1 MRFWLGT
8 LSLVCFLLLLSGP
21 GSSVD
26 AAVELEFDNPAP
38 PVVSR
43 YSPPVADFYIAK
55 RKSTILALEPQFNF
69 APKVVA
75 SHFKEDY
82 LTFNTEYY
90 PGKSQVPVSVDAQ
103 KYNVWRKN
111 RFLAQRF
118 SFFGQKSFANS
129 QAKSG
134 PGGLAIGIALPKQ
147 LDQVFGQGGGNL
159 KVSGYR
165 RISFSGRSSWTD
177 GVTSDAL
184 TQSRFPSLNMDQ
196 VYRFDIE
203 GTIGTKISVKVSEDS
218 QTDIPLANRI
228 MLRYKGDDDDIIKS
242 IEAGNTTLSLPN
254 TQFVGYSSNIQGL
267 FGIKT
272 EAQIG
277 KLSLTA
283 IASQEKGSS
292 ERASVSANGEEK
304 ANTIRDYAYVQN
316 RIFDLY
322 PGPGHL
328 QDSDVI
334 TDIQVFEQNQSTG
347 TSLGNANVAKLYID
361 PRDPHNANDSTF
373 NDFGVQ
379 MQKID
384 PTSQQYQQYSDVKRG
399 LHYLVFN
406 APQQERAIGVWMKV
420 KRADG
425 STFEVGNINLD
436 TFQLLTVRPAV
447 NYSPTHPTWNYMWRN
462 IYSVPQG
469 LAAADLNLQIYK
481 GPAGTEGSAGNVNTQ
496 SSGNSS
502 TTDGTY
508 LKILGL
514 DQYNTQNQSQS
525 DGILDD
531 RQEVYRADWGLI
543 IFPSRHPFSGDTSFT
558 VGGVAVPKLLDPT
571 DKIYN
576 YSSLAEQSQN
586 SKYYLSLSS
595 KVRGSIISLNRANII
610 ENSERVTANGRQLT
624 RGVDYTIDYSF
635 GRVTLL
641 SPEATDPNAAVN
653 VDFEYAPFLSLQ
665 QKTLL
670 GFRGEYLASND
681 LKFGSTYLYKSDKAE
696 DRKPQVGQET
706 ATMSVMD
713 FDATWKLY
721 PKFMTKLANALPFIH
736 TEAPSTMTIS
746 TEVAES
752 RPNPNVNDVAYID
765 DFEAA
770 LDQLNLPSSR
780 ASWTLSSWPVQLDQ
794 TRFERG
800 KMLWHNVP
808 GGIPVDSVYDRQS
821 AQGQGQINMMRLVFR
836 PRNRFLTNQFV
847 SQKDT
852 TADSLNNHRAWA
864 GIMTYFGNAVDPY
877 RAQLFEVRLKGWRGK
892 LHFDF
897 GKISEDINGNGSADT
912 EDKNGNGAC
921 EPAEDV
927 GLDHVADSAEE
938 GYDPV
943 KNPDP
948 DGDDF
953 WSQGTGE
960 CPLPNHDCTSGNLG
974 TRFNDPGDPLYY
986 EYLNG
991 TEGNLKDL
999 AVVGQ
1004 PDQEALSRNGFN
1016 QVNSYFSFKVNL
1028 ADTLSDSSFYV
1039 QNSNLN
1045 GWRTYRIPI
1054 QDPHSLDTSVAG
1066 GGQKPDWSQVSH
1078 VRVWFEGDRGDTIP
1092 DTVLI
1097 ANWYFVQSNWLDTLI
1112 TRRRDSSTTF
1122 VVASVSTEDH
1132 IYIPPP
1138 GVVAYTDPTTNVTE
1152 PQRGLSLAY
1161 KNIRHSDTCL
1171 AIKRLPSVDT
1181 YSGYRRLQMYVH
1193 GDTGPG
1199 RNDSIQFMFRLGA
1212 DSANYYEYHTLVH
1225 PDWDTRNYVN
1235 IDFNVATA
1243 LKDAAQ
1249 KALPKGKTLNQV
1261 DTTEGNYRVVGNPSI
1276 NLIQW
1281 LASGVVNLDTTRTA
1295 TGSVWVDELRV
1306 TDVRKDVGRA
1316 GRISVD
1322 GSFADLG
1329 SYNFRYENRNPYFR
1343 GISATTRGGSSDNLG
1358 SGMSNDNYSWTASL
1372 NMEKF
1377 LPRSWSASVP
1387 IGYSYSKST
1396 QVPIL
1401 ETGSD
1406 VILTPD
1412 QQQAEKSQS
1421 VSKSF
1426 RASEAFTYKGRSP
1439 LFNLFL
1445 NRQKLNFSYSRNTS
1459 FDANRPF
1466 SFGENYNVSGQFDM
1480 GVRTSPSLSLFSWA
1494 KSIPLINMTK
1504 GTALYFWPTTWN
1516 WSGTF
1521 DRTLSINDDI
1531 SHNRVSSLQRGL
1543 DLRSSIDYKVLS
1555 NLSARFDW
1563 TTRRDLSDP
1572 TQVDIG
1578 KLRLGLETNY
1588 TQSFSST
1595 YSPRFVGWLGTG
1607 LAYSAN
1613 YTDTY
1618 DRTTSSRSSSMS
1630 NQWSV
1635 GGDFKHLVLF
1645 GKPDQSS
1652 QDTPP
1657 PASNKPKPGSKS
1669 KVKGKPFYSSFFAAL
1684 RFLTGWVDPFQ
1695 YKYSQTYNATLPGML
1710 ERPSWSYRFGLYR
1723 VAGVPTVG
1731 QAAQPF
1737 SNGGYNY
1744 SVSTHF
1750 QLMGGI
1756 STNIGYKTAVT
1767 KDIIRQGARMQQQ
1780 STNWPDLDITIS
1792 KFKTFPLIKKYL
1804 NHFIEVFEPQTAFS
1818 RQIQE
1823 QKNLDG
1829 GFVTSHSVTT
1839 AYNPLLSVRFKVWQA
1854 LSMSAAY
1861 TLNLTSDDENSTV
1874 SGDLQKQS
1882 LSTQKSINL
1891 TARYSFRAPGG
1902 ISIPIFGKF
1911 KINSTVNLQLDVRRS
1926 TSKSETAD
1934 LGGPFATFED
1944 KADFIVSPTISY
1956 SFSQQIQGGLTGL
1969 WQDTND
1975 NYASKTSHV
1984 RQLQIWAEIRF

>member
-8 LSLVCFLLLLSGP
+8 FSLVCALLLLSGP
-21 GSSVD
+21 GSAVD
-26 AAVELEFDNPAP
+26 AAIDLQFDNPAP

-55 RKSTILALEPQFNF
+55 RQATILALEPQFNYT
-69 APKVVA
+69 PKVVA
-75 SHFKEDY
+75 SYFKEDY
-82 LTFNTEYY
+82 LTFNTEYA
-90 PGKSQVPVSVDAQ
+90 PGKSLVPVSVDAQ
-103 KYNVWRKN
+103 QYNVWRKN
-111 RFLAQRF
+111 RFLRQRF
-118 SFFGQKSFANS
+118 AFFGQKSFANS
-129 QAKSG
+129 QAKAG
-134 PGGLAIGIALPKQ
+134 PGGLAIGIGLPKQ
-147 LDQVFGQGGGNL
+147 LDKVFGEGGGNL

-184 TQSRFPSLNMDQ
+184 SQSRFPSLNMDQ

-267 FGIKT
+267 FGLKT

-322 PGPGHL
+322 PGKL
-328 QDSDVI
+328 QRADVI
-334 TDIQVFEQNQSTG
+334 TDIQVFEQNLSTG
-347 TSLGNANVAKLYID
+347 TALGNSNKASLFID
-361 PRDPHNANDSTF
+361 PADTANPNYTPF
-373 NDFGVQ
+373 IDFKVQ
-379 MQKID
+379 MQKVD
-384 PTSQQYQQYSDVKRG
+384 PNSQQYQQYSDTLRNM
-399 LHYLVFN
+399 HYLVFN

-420 KRADG
+420 VRHRAGLPDT
-425 STFEVGNINLD
+425 TFTVGNID
-436 TFQLLTVRPAV
+436 DSVFHLLTIRPAV
-447 NYSPTHPTWNYMWRN
+447 NYAPSHPTWNYMWRN
-462 IYSVPQG
+462 IYAVPAG
-469 LAAADLNLQIYK
+469 LAAADLGLKIYK
-481 GPAGTEGSAGNVNTQ
+481 GPAGTEGSAGNVDVQTN
-496 SSGNSS
+496 GEN
-502 TTDGTY
+502 TDGTY

-514 DQYNTQNQSQS
+514 DQYNQANQNQS

-531 RQEVYRADWGLI
+531 RQEVYRSDWGLI
-543 IFPSRHPFSGDTSFT
+543 IFPSRKPFSGDTSFT
-558 VGGVAVPKLLDPT
+558 VGGIAVPKLQDVT
-571 DKIYN
+571 GKIYD
-576 YSSLAEQSQN
+576 YTSLAEQSQN
-586 SKYYLSLSS
+586 SKYYLSMSS
-595 KVRGSIISLNRANII
+595 KVRGSVINLNRANII

-635 GRVTLL
+635 GRVTLI

-670 GFRGEYLASND
+670 GFRGEYQASND

-706 ATMSVMD
+706 AKMSVID

-721 PKFMTKLANALPFIH
+721 PKFMTKIANALPFIH
-736 TEAPSTMTIS
+736 TEAPSTMTVS
-746 TEVAES
+746 AEVAES
-752 RPNPNVNDVAYID
+752 HPNPNVNDVAYID

-770 LDQLNLPSSR
+770 LDQLNLPSNR
-780 ASWTLSSWPVQLDQ
+780 ASWTLSSWPVQVDQ
-794 TRFERG
+794 SRFERA
-800 KMLWHNVP
+800 KMLWHNVVN
-808 GGIPVDSVYDRQS
+808 GIAVDSVYDRQS
-821 AQGQGQINMMRLVFR
+821 AQGQGTIQLMRMVFR
-836 PRNRFLTNQFV
+836 PQNRFLTNQYV
-847 SQKDT
+847 SQSDT
-852 TADSLNNHRAWA
+852 ASSNLNRAWA

-897 GKISEDINGNGSADT
+897 GKISEDINGDGAAET
-912 EDKNGNGAC
+912 EDKNSNGAC

-927 GLDHVADSAEE
+927 GLDGKADADEP
-938 GYDPV
+938 GYDAAGT
-943 KNPDP
+943 PDP

-953 WSQGTGE
+953 YSQGSGT
-960 CPLPNHDCTSGNLG
+960 CPLPLDSCSVAPYKD
-974 TRFNDPGDPLYY
+974 RFNNPSDPLYY

-991 TEGNLKDL
+991 TEGNLHDL

-1016 QVNSYFSFKVNL
+1016 PINSYFSFKINL
-1028 ADTLSDSSFYV
+1028 ADTTSDSSFYV

-1054 QDPHSLDTSVAG
+1054 QDPHSLDTTVEG
-1066 GGQKPDWSQVSH
+1066 GGQKPDWSQISH
-1078 VRVWFEGDRGDTIP
+1078 VRVWFEGDRGDSTP

-1112 TRRRDSSTTF
+1112 TRRVRDSSTTF

-1132 IYIPPP
+1132 IYVPPP

-1171 AIKRLPSVDT
+1171 AIKKLPSVDT

-1199 RNDSIQFMFRLGA
+1199 RNDSIQFMFRLGS

-1225 PDWDTRNYVN
+1225 PDWDPRNYVD

-1249 KALPKGKTLNQV
+1249 KALPKGKTVNQV
-1261 DTTEGNYRVVGNPSI
+1261 DTTDGNYRVVGNPSI
-1276 NLIQW
+1276 NLVQW
-1281 LASGVVNLDTTRTA
+1281 LASGIVNLDTARTA
-1295 TGSVWVDELRV
+1295 TGTVWVDELRV

-1322 GSFADLG
+1322 GSLADLG

-1358 SGMSNDNYSWTASL
+1358 SGMSNDNYSWSASL

-1406 VILTPD
+1406 VILTPI
-1412 QQQAEKSQS
+1412 QQQEEKSQS

-1426 RASEAFTYKGRSP
+1426 RASEAFTYRGRSP

-1445 NRQKLNFSYSRNTS
+1445 NRQKFNFSYSRNSS
-1459 FDANRPF
+1459 FDANRPY
-1466 SFGENYNVSGQFDM
+1466 SFGENYNVNGQFDM
-1480 GVRTSPSLSLFSWA
+1480 GVKSSPSLSLFSWA
-1494 KSIPLINMTK
+1494 KSIPLLKMTK
-1504 GTALYFWPTTWN
+1504 GTALYFWPTTWS
-1516 WSGTF
+1516 WTGTF

-1543 DLRSSIDYKVLS
+1543 DLRSSIDYKVLN
-1555 NLSARFDW
+1555 NLSARFEW
-1563 TTRRDLSDP
+1563 STKRDLSDP
-1572 TQVDIG
+1572 TQVDIA

-1595 YSPRFVGWLGTG
+1595 YSPRFVSWLGTG

-1613 YTDTY
+1613 YSDNY
-1618 DRTTSSRSSSMS
+1618 DRTTASRTSSMS
-1630 NQWSV
+1630 NQWSI

-1652 QDTPP
+1652 QDIPRPQSTGK
-1657 PASNKPKPGSKS
+1657 AGTKS
-1669 KVKGKPFYSSFFAAL
+1669 KGSGKPFYSPFFAAL
-1684 RFLTGWVDPFQ
+1684 RFLTGWIDPIQ
-1695 YKYSQTYNATLPGML
+1695 YKYSKTFNANLPGML

-1723 VAGVPTVG
+1723 MAGVPTVG

-1737 SNGGYNY
+1737 ANSGYNY

-1750 QLMGGI
+1750 QVMGGI

-1767 KDIIRQGARMQQQ
+1767 QDEIRQGARMQQQ

-1792 KFKTFPLIKKYL
+1792 KFTTFPLIKKYI
-1804 NHFIEVFEPQTAFS
+1804 NHFIQVFEPQTAFS
-1818 RQIQE
+1818 RQIQQ

-1829 GFVTSHSVTT
+1829 GFVTSHTVTT
-1839 AYNPLLSVRFKVWQA
+1839 AYNPLLSVRFKVWQE
-1854 LSMSAAY
+1854 LSMSASY
-1861 TLNLTSDDENSTV
+1861 TLSKTSDDENSTV
-1874 SGDLQKQS
+1874 SGTLQKQS
-1882 LSTQKSINL
+1882 LSTQKSINM

-1902 ISIPIFGKF
+1902 LNIPIFGKV

-1926 TSKSETAD
+1926 TSKSETSD

-1969 WQDTND
+1969 WQDTDD
-1975 NYASKTSHV
+1975 NYTSKTSHV